1 MPTSRKEKAAN
12 PFSNHTWK
20 KDLNSAI
27 KNDEMYM
34 MYQPKYR
41 QGQIV
46 GYEAL
51 CRWEHPIFGMIPP
64 DLFIE
69 EAEETGFILD
79 VGRFAVTNACQLVS
93 CLKELDID
101 ISVAVNVSPLQLR
114 GANGLDLINYVH
126 GQADA
131 LGIDYR
137 SIILEITEG
146 QEIDRPDVLAALKEA
161 KAAGFRLSLDDFGT
175 GYSAY
180 SVFNK
185 LDLDQLKIDR
195 CFVDAIGSTKGDAII
210 ESIIKLAQ
218 RLGMEVVAEGVE
230 TRAQADFLN
239 AHGPVVLQ
247 GYFLSPPVKSEKILT
262 EFCI

>member
-1 MPTSRKEKAAN
+1 MVTSRKAKAAN
-12 PFSNHTWK
+12 PFNNHRWK

-34 MYQPKYR
+34 MYQPKFM
-41 QGQIV
+41 GGLII

-93 CLKELDID
+93 FLKELEISV
-101 ISVAVNVSPLQLR
+101 SVAVNVSPLQLR
-114 GANGLDLINYVH
+114 GANGSDLINYVKV
-126 GQADA
+126 QADT
-131 LGIDYR
+131 LNIDHR

-146 QEIDRPDVLAALKEA
+146 REIDRTDVLNALKEA
-161 KAAGFRLSLDDFGT
+161 KVAGFRLSLDDFGT

-185 LDLDQLKIDR
+185 LDIDQLKIDR
-195 CFVDAIGSTKGDAII
+195 CFVNAIGNERGNIII

-218 RLGMEVVAEGVE
+218 KLGMEVVAEGVE
-230 TRAQADFLN
+230 TKDQCEFLSCYE
-239 AHGPVVLQ
+239 PIVLQ
-247 GYFLSPPVKSEKILT
+247 GYFLSPPVKSEKVLT
-262 EFCI
+262 DFCI